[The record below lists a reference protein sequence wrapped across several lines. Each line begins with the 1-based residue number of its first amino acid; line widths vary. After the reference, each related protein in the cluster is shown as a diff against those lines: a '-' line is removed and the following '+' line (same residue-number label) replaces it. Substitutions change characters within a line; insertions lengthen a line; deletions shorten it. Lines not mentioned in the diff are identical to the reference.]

1 MGGAVGR
8 REPVGA
14 LPQSIS
20 DSRKDHTM
28 KLHKDSV
35 ALVTGAARG
44 LGWGIA
50 RAFGI
55 AGARVCV
62 TDIRDDELARC
73 GRDLAADGAGFQ
85 TFRSDVADLAEC
97 ESVVRKIV
105 NRWGRLDVVVH
116 NAIYMPLVAFEA
128 TTPEEW
134 ARQLAVGIG
143 GVFNCAHAAW
153 GEMEA
158 EGGGHII
165 RIGSGASNRGYK
177 QEIAYCTAKH
187 GVEGCVNRRAL

>member
-1 MGGAVGR
+1 MSPEAR
-8 REPVGA
+8 RTWR
-14 LPQSIS
+14 SS
-20 DSRKDHTM
+20 TM
-28 KLHKDSV
+28 KRRDRTTMPLKNSV

-73 GRDLAADGAGFQ
+73 ARDLAADGAGFQ

-97 ESVVRKIV
+97 ESVVKKIV

-116 NAIYMPLVAFEA
+116 NAIYMPLIAFEA

-143 GVFNCAHAAW
+143 GVFHFAHPA
-153 GEMEA
+153 GGQMEA
-158 EGGGHII
+158 QGGGHII
-165 RIGSGASNRGYK
+165 GIARGSSIRGHK
-177 QEIAYCTAKH
+177 QEIADRTVKH
-187 GVEGCVNRRAL
+187 GGEGVGKAVSATAG